1 MDFIQHTCAI
11 DKFYKNLD
19 ILCGELTAT
28 DKVVIFGTNKISGMM
43 LYYLKQHRANVVAF
57 IDNDKTRDGQIIS
70 DVEVYTPERLLGNFD
85 DNYKILIVSG
95 HQESMVNQL
104 KSLGYSDKNIKIVID
119 LNKEMADFSHVDRT
133 GYTPLNDVE
142 IRQAQINTL
151 KKFKAIC
158 DKHKLRYHLCGG
170 TALGAVRHKGF
181 IPWDDDI
188 DVFLELEDMKK
199 LVKIIKD
206 YDDCEFITFVDE
218 ESDYIDEVSMFV
230 DKSIIMDSNHFPIQL
245 TCGCSIDVFYMSG
258 VPDDEDELIKYAV
271 KLKELEQ
278 FKWNKYYSKDDCKKA
293 NKAIVDYLSSIPYGS
308 TNHVG
313 CVLAPYFLR
322 EVYDFDSFNNP
333 VYLPFEDDEYLVP
346 RDYDTYLS
354 QIYGPDYMTP
364 PPKEKQVAHHGFK
377 AYTRS
382 E

>member
-1 MDFIQHTCAI
+1 
-11 DKFYKNLD
+11 
-19 ILCGELTAT
+19 
-28 DKVVIFGTNKISGMM
+28 
-43 LYYLKQHRANVVAF
+43 
-57 IDNDKTRDGQIIS
+57 
-70 DVEVYTPERLLGNFD
+70 
-85 DNYKILIVSG
+85 
-95 HQESMVNQL
+95 
-104 KSLGYSDKNIKIVID
+104 
-119 LNKEMADFSHVDRT
+119 
-133 GYTPLNDVE
+133 
-142 IRQAQINTL
+142 
-151 KKFKAIC
+151 
-158 DKHKLRYHLCGG
+158 
-170 TALGAVRHKGF
+170 
-181 IPWDDDI
+181 
-188 DVFLELEDMKK
+188 
-199 LVKIIKD
+199 
-206 YDDCEFITFVDE
+206 
-218 ESDYIDEVSMFV
+218 MFV

-293 NKAIVDYLSSIPYGS
+293 NKAIVDYLSAIPYGS